1 MEQDQDYGA
10 NSPEPSTQL
19 NPNLLSLK
27 TLGDS
32 YQRQP
37 IATWN
42 SVRGVW
48 EKNEPSLLCEHWEL
62 FSATW
67 PTSGMTQNGQAYE
80 LPTPERHTTD
90 SESSSLP
97 TPTTQDNSGKC
108 RDHGGDL
115 LHDLTCG
122 CSRADRRAK
131 LPTPT
136 TIDAKPVDVANQM
149 NTRKSPGLHAI
160 TGLLGMPE
168 ETWEK
173 TGFLPTPTVFHTT
186 MHDEPIEYFLE
197 REQRSSTGQIG
208 KSLGVAVRMEML
220 PTPLVDDSK
229 NTGHSKNR
237 IKSLASETYDLGNN
251 LLLPTVTTQDGKN
264 NGGPSQFDRN
274 TLPLNTQVLDNT
286 SWGKFE
292 PAIRRW
298 ETVLGRQA
306 PAPTN
311 PDGKDGN
318 HRLSSKFTEWMM
330 GLPNGWITDAGLTRN
345 EELKACGNGVVP
357 QQAELA
363 LRMLLK

>member
-10 NSPEPSTQL
+10 NSPEQSTQSNL
-19 NPNLLSLK
+19 NLSSSK
-27 TLGDS
+27 TSGD
-32 YQRQP
+32 YLVRKH
-37 IATWN
+37 IATWSN
-42 SVRGVW
+42 ARGVW
-48 EKNEPSLLCEHWEL
+48 ETTEQSLLCEHSVL
-62 FSATW
+62 FLATW

-80 LPTPERHTTD
+80 LPTPEHHTTD

-136 TIDAKPVDVANQM
+136 VSDQYTANLASTQQ
-149 NTRKSPGLHAI
+149 SEGSLHSVTLAQI
-160 TGLLGMPE
+160 VNRPDL
-168 ETWEK
+168 
-173 TGFLPTPTVFHTT
+173 LPTPQTGDGLKGMT
-186 MHDEPIEYFLE
+186 
-197 REQRSSTGQIG
+197 STPEHRI
-208 KSLGVAVRMEML
+208 A
-220 PTPLVDDSK
+220 
-229 NTGHSKNR
+229 TGHQVMLSNHAPQ
-237 IKSLASETYDLGNN
+237 LT
-251 LLLPTVTTQDGKN
+251 
-264 NGGPSQFDRN
+264 N
-274 TLPLNTQVLDNT
+274 T
-286 SWGKFE
+286 WGRFE

-298 ETVLGRQA
+298 ETVLSRPA

-330 GLPNGWITDAGLTRN
+330 GLPDGWITDAGLTRN